1 MHWSHIK
8 WRPPWRKRHLSVLEK
23 FLADD
28 AATRKAYEKE
38 RQRVSTA
45 RRNTLARLENRESS
59 WQQFKRLLRHLRGY
73 TVGGDALGDFG
84 DESMMVAAK
93 NYYINFEAGDNYY
106 INFEAG
112 DNYHFNFEAAEPD
125 AAWPDA
131 AWPDVWEGDYED
143 VLDEYSY
150 ALSESDYSEYTCSF

>member
-1 MHWSHIK
+1 MPVAK
-8 WRPPWRKRHLSVLEK
+8 K
-23 FLADD
+23 
-28 AATRKAYEKE
+28 
-38 RQRVSTA
+38 Q
-45 RRNTLARLENRESS
+45 RNTLARLENRESS